1 MSAVRGAC
9 YGFAVRSPLPL
20 AYLRRA
26 GGEPTL
32 SVAAPAERTP
42 PGGAETLIEWPAA
55 PPRPGSR
62 LRGDGRR
69 YWFTSTATGGS
80 APTRTRPAST
90 RRRSR
95 ARSTW
100 RSACGPTRRC
110 SASCAGA
117 TCRCTPPR
125 WRSAAARSCSP
136 ASSTAGK
143 TTLAA
148 AFARAGHRVLSEDL
162 TCYRPGPEPAVVPGP
177 AMLRLRPDMAAA
189 LEMPGARVLREDPG
203 RTHLALTGD
212 AGDGRPVP
220 LRGVVVVGPPAPEI
234 ALEPLPPTEV
244 VRHLWSLNFGLPS
257 DADRARAFVG
267 QVDLARQVPAWTLHR
282 PLSLEA
288 LEPTV
293 AALEA
298 AVGAAVPAGV

>member
-69 YWFTSTATGGS
+69 YWFNVDGDGWF
-80 APTRTRPAST
+80 RTDPEEPRIDPPPFASPIDLEERLWAFPALLCFL
-90 RRRSR
+90 RR
-95 ARSTW
+95 
-100 RSACGPTRRC
+100 GDLPLH
-110 SASCAGA
+110 
-117 TCRCTPPR
+117 
-125 WRSAAARSCSP
+125 AAAVEVGGG
-136 ASSTAGK
+136 ALVLTGHSTAGK

-189 LEMPGARVLREDPG
+189 LEVPGARVLREDPG